1 MPSNADSL
9 DLSQPKNDLSS
20 IAEAE
25 RRKLYAR
32 NDFAPDKNLYSTTN
46 PDAMAT
52 GDDQGKGTGRYL
64 DVYDQSAGSGL
75 DIAERKSEI
84 VTNTYQPN
92 KPYTVPTS

>member
-32 NDFAPDKNLYSTTN
+32 NDYAPDKNLYSSTN

-52 GDDQGKGTGRYL
+52 GDEQGKGTGRYL
-64 DVYDQSAGSGL
+64 DVYDQAAGSVT
-75 DIAERKSEI
+75 DIAERKSKI
-84 VTNTYQPN
+84 VTNEYQPD
-92 KPYTVPTS
+92 KPYTAPTS

>member
-9 DLSQPKNDLSS
+9 DLSQPKNNLSS